1 MVVAIYKSNGGQP
14 EQIRVHKG
22 KMDGKLRIEAVSS
35 SYANVVGGVYDTKEE
50 VEKFLAKRDR
60 RGYTL
65 VVENW
70 NRKA

>member
-22 KMDGKLRIEAVSS
+22 EMDGKLRVEAVSS
-35 SYANVVGGVYDTKEE
+35 SYAMEVGGVYETKED

-65 VVENW
+65 VVEHW
-70 NRKA
+70 NRRG